1 MRNADSGTAR
11 LTATEV
17 TLATLTDVLHRAGEL
32 ALAGANSTTGPDQL
46 AALAAEIDQLLEE
59 SIALG
64 NAKFG
69 SQYIF
74 AGHQSTT
81 APFTP
86 AGSPTTAVTYGGDA
100 GVVEREVGPGV
111 RVPINV
117 AGDVAISPIH
127 TALIG
132 LRDSMLAGNTTAVGT
147 TDLAAVD
154 AALSNLLQ
162 IRGRLG
168 ATTNRLEITRS
179 RVEEVGLAE
188 KQELSALE
196 DADILEAIVSL
207 QAQENV
213 FAAALAATART
224 TQVSLLDFIR

>member
-1 MRNADSGTAR
+1 M
-11 LTATEV
+11 
-17 TLATLTDVLHRAGEL
+17 
-32 ALAGANSTTGPDQL
+32 
-46 AALAAEIDQLLEE
+46 
-59 SIALG
+59 
-64 NAKFG
+64 
-69 SQYIF
+69 
-74 AGHQSTT
+74 
-81 APFTP
+81 
-86 AGSPTTAVTYGGDA
+86 
-100 GVVEREVGPGV
+100 
-111 RVPINV
+111 
-117 AGDVAISPIH
+117 AISPIH